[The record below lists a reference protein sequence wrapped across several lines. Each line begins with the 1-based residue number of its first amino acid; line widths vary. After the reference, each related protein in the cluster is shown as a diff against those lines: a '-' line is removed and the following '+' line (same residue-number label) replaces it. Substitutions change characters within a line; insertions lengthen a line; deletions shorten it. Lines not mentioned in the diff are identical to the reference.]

1 MIPIVGM
8 RGIVKRF
15 GDVVALD
22 GVDLALQRGEIHAL
36 LGENGA
42 GKTTL
47 MNILS
52 GLYRADAGTIAVE
65 GEPVQVRAPRDALRR
80 GIGMVHQHFELV
92 PQFTVLENVILG
104 REGAVWLRRNR
115 ARAAVQQLAAQ
126 YTRKIDE
133 IIDRIVE
140 ESRVAKRRVTC
151 SSPA

>member
-1 MIPIVGM
+1 VIPIVGM

-36 LGENGA
+36 LGENG
-42 GKTTL
+42 
-47 MNILS
+47 
-52 GLYRADAGTIAVE
+52 AGTIAVE

-126 YTRKIDE
+126 YTRARSTRSSTGSLRSRESQSDE
-133 IIDRIVE
+133 
-140 ESRVAKRRVTC
+140 
-151 SSPA
+151 

>member
-1 MIPIVGM
+1 M

-42 GKTTL
+42 G
-47 MNILS
+47 
-52 GLYRADAGTIAVE
+52 TIAVE
-65 GEPVQVRAPRDALRR
+65 GGPGQVRAPRDSLRR

-92 PQFTVLENVILG
+92 AQFTALENVILG
-104 REGAVWLRRNR
+104 REGAVWLRRSR

-126 YTRKIDE
+126 YGITLDLDARGRTPPLGVPQEGGWLKAPY
-133 IIDRIVE
+133 RAAA
-140 ESRVAKRRVTC
+140 S
-151 SSPA
+151 